1 MIKPVFLFLA
11 ALATFMPLNQ
21 SYSAEDLLS
30 SEEAFK
36 FDATLSEQGV
46 IEAVW
51 EIAPGYYVYKDKLS
65 FEFDNSKI
73 KARSTE
79 FPEGKIKQDALFG
92 EVEVFTDTFAV
103 DIALDIPSDVQ
114 AFNLIAKGQGCN
126 EPVGICYPPMSRE
139 VAFTLAQTAPAS
151 SALLVPTS
159 DPASNTDSSTILS
172 VSSESEPVSSSSV
185 SGLDSASEL
194 RALLSSGF
202 NQQEFLDVEQAFA
215 LEIEPK
221 GQNTAV
227 AHFRVTDGY
236 YIYRDKVSFGVSKG
250 EVVADLPEGK
260 IKQDEY
266 FGEVEIYDFDFNIP
280 LSFSSHS
287 ADTTLIVNYQGCATE
302 GICYSPV
309 SKSFSGDQ
317 LFIKSESQDESL
329 FTESPTTNKN
339 ESDNTPSINTG
350 IAESEDNST
359 NRNDADRSDEAETV
373 QAAIQEIP
381 DDISDQDDAAKTLFG
396 LLFGAFIAGILL
408 TFTPCVLPLIPI
420 LSSVIAGQGNK
431 LTRTRGGLL
440 ALAYVLGTVVTYAG
454 MGALA
459 GATGDQLQAYFQNI
473 WAIGILS
480 TLFFIMSLS
489 MFGLFDLQMPG
500 FIQERIQT
508 KTGKLSG
515 SMPLVFV
522 LGLFSALIVGA
533 CVSPVLISFLG
544 VAMTSQSPVLGAQL
558 MVAMAWGMGLP
569 LIAIGIGAGHIMP
582 RAGQWMEKIKQ
593 AFGVMLIIVAIYLL
607 GQLPQIEILLVWGGF
622 FIILSIFLGATQSQ
636 SAEFNNWQKFEK
648 GVGTILLVWGVL
660 LLIGGMLGQ
669 RDIMRPIPVNFL
681 QQGLNGSFQ
690 TQTQKSHRF
699 TYVKTIEQLD
709 TQLLNARNNNQPVMI
724 DYYADW
730 CVDCVRM
737 EKTTFADPAVTA
749 VLRQK
754 FVTLKIDVTDPNDE
768 HGKALKKRFSVFGPP
783 ATLFIDTQGQ
793 LLKDKNFYGY
803 MESGPFLSLIQS
815 L

>member
-1 MIKPVFLFLA
+1 MIKPVLLILA
-11 ALATFMPLNQ
+11 ALTAFMPLSQ
-21 SYSAEDLLS
+21 SYSDQDLLA
-30 SEEAFK
+30 SEDAFK
-36 FDATLSEQGV
+36 FEASLSERGV
-46 IEAVW
+46 VEAVW
-51 EIAPGYYVYKDKLS
+51 EIAPGYYIYKDKLS
-65 FEFDNSKI
+65 FEFDDSNI
-73 KARSTE
+73 TAQPPE
-79 FPEGKIKQDALFG
+79 FPKGKVKQDALFG
-92 EVEVFTDTFAV
+92 EVEVFTETFAV
-103 DIALDIPSDVQ
+103 NIPLNIPADLK
-114 AFNLIAKGQGCN
+114 AFTLIAKGQGCN

-139 VAFTLAQTAPAS
+139 VKFTLSGLNNAGENGFTSS
-151 SALLVPTS
+151 SAADTS
-159 DPASNTDSSTILS
+159 SVSSPLPSSTIS
-172 VSSESEPVSSSSV
+172 PSSSTASESDTVSATAVSS
-185 SGLDSASEL
+185 LDSASEL
-194 RALLSSGF
+194 RALLSTGF
-202 NQQEFLDVEQAFA
+202 NQQEFLDVEDAFA
-215 LEIEPK
+215 LEMEPK
-221 GQNTAV
+221 DPNSAI

-236 YIYRDKVSFGVSKG
+236 YLYRDKISFSISQG
-250 EVVADLPEGK
+250 EVVADLPKGK
-260 IKQDEY
+260 TKQDEY
-266 FGEVEIYDFDFNIP
+266 FGEVEIYDSDFSIP
-280 LSFSSHS
+280 LSFSGAGFDSVL
-287 ADTTLIVNYQGCATE
+287 TVKYQGCAAE

-309 SKSFSGDQ
+309 SKSFSGND
-317 LFIKSESQDESL
+317 L
-329 FTESPTTNKN
+329 FTESQSPGGNLGENPGKDIAETRDDSEITPAFSTDIAGNKN
-339 ESDNTPSINTG
+339 ESESARAVINEVT
-350 IAESEDNST
+350 
-359 NRNDADRSDEAETV
+359 DATLDRGASKKSLSA
-373 QAAIQEIP
+373 
-381 DDISDQDDAAKTLFG
+381 
-396 LLFGAFIAGILL
+396 LLFGAFLAGILL

-440 ALAYVLGTVVTYAG
+440 ALTYVLGTVATYAG

-480 TLFFIMSLS
+480 ALFFIMSLS

-508 KTGKLSG
+508 KTGKLGG
-515 SMPLVFV
+515 SIPLVFV

-558 MVAMAWGMGLP
+558 MVAMAFGMGLP
-569 LIAIGIGAGHIMP
+569 LIAVGIGAGHIIP

-636 SAEFNNWQKFEK
+636 SSEFSNWQKFEK
-648 GVGTILLVWGVL
+648 GVGVILLIWGIL

-669 RDIMRPIPVNFL
+669 RDIMRPIPVSFL
-681 QQGLNGSFQ
+681 QQGLNGSL
-690 TQTQKSHRF
+690 QTQKSHRF

-709 TQLLNARNNNQPVMI
+709 TQLANARNNNQSVMI

-737 EKTTFADPAVTA
+737 EKTTFADPAVVA
-749 VLRQK
+749 ILQQK

-768 HGKALKKRFSVFGPP
+768 HGKALKKRYNVFGPP
-783 ATLFIDTQGQ
+783 ATLFINNQGQ
-793 LLKDKNFYGY
+793 LLEDKNFYGY
-803 MESGPFLSLIQS
+803 MEPRPFLSLIES